1 MEQAEAFFQ
10 MCDINLVDP
19 KHEPVAPT
27 HSTPQCVRVK
37 QLSQL
42 HNIHTLRNAP
52 STLLYILEKTE
63 EEKEIK
69 CEFYVEERLEIRG
82 LQGDEVED

>member
-1 MEQAEAFFQ
+1 

-42 HNIHTLRNAP
+42 HNGHTLRNAP
-52 STLLYILEKTE
+52 STLSYIFWKGKK
-63 EEKEIK
+63 KEIK